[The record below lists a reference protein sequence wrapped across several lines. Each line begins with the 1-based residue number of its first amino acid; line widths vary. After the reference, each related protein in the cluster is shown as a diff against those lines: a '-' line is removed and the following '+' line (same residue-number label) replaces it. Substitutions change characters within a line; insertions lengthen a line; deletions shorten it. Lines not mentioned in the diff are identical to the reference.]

1 MPRET
6 VSRRQI
12 LQRSQRLRCPNCGQ
26 GALFR
31 KGFQVHERCPSCGL
45 LFSRSDGFFLGAM
58 VINYGVVA
66 FGALPVILL
75 LWTLGLVNGQVAI
88 ALALMASLVLPVL
101 LYRWAWST
109 WLGVYYYFL
118 PHELPRNVT
127 EAVPVSEDE

>member
-1 MPRET
+1 
-6 VSRRQI
+6 
-12 LQRSQRLRCPNCGQ
+12 
-26 GALFR
+26 
-31 KGFQVHERCPSCGL
+31 
-45 LFSRSDGFFLGAM
+45 M